1 MRYLPRMRG
10 LSVALIVL
18 AVTRAGIAA
27 ELRFAREGAEVAHAD
42 AAALMRACSVTTVE
56 VDDPNQGGRRRYRAC
71 PLAEVL
77 AFGFGVPPR
86 SLGSADVFIRA
97 WDGYDKPVGA
107 ERLAEDGGWLA
118 FGDADRPEG
127 SWAPLGPRAID
138 PGPFY
143 LVWSRPAQR
152 DSAKYPWVWQVAEF
166 EVVDFRKKYPHVF
179 PDGVPRDDAAWHG
192 FEIFRGECIA
202 CHAVNREGGTTG
214 PDLNVP
220 QSIVEYRP
228 VAQVKAYIRNPRTF
242 RYGNMPAHPELSDAD
257 LDALIAYFRAMS
269 RRKYDPATA
278 RR

>member
-1 MRYLPRMRG
+1 MRWLPGMIRLR
-10 LSVALIVL
+10 LALLFLVVAE
-18 AVTRAGIAA
+18 AVVAA

-42 AAALMRACSVTTVE
+42 AAALTRACTVATIE

-77 AFGFGVPPR
+77 AYGFGAPPR

-127 SWAPLGPRAID
+127 GWAPLGSRAID

-143 LVWSRPAQR
+143 LVWSKPAQR
-152 DSAKYPWVWQVAEF
+152 NLAKYPWVWQVAEF
-166 EVVDFRKKYPHVF
+166 EVVDFRRKYPHVI
-179 PDGVPRDDAAWHG
+179 PEGVPRDSPAWHG
-192 FEIFRGECIA
+192 LEIVRGECIA
-202 CHAVNREGGTTG
+202 CHAINREGGTTG

-228 VAQVKAYIRNPRTF
+228 VAQIKAYIRNPRTF
-242 RYGNMPAHPELSDAD
+242 RYGNMPAHPELSARD

-269 RRKYDPATA
+269 RQKHDPS
-278 RR
+278 RS